1 MTVEMTRRHCPI
13 CESEVEMP
21 ADTVEGM
28 AAAPKLIAEAVRAAP
43 GGVGEGWS
51 ASEIAAHL
59 ADIEVALGWRIRQI
73 LSEEVPMLQP
83 FDQNGWAAALRYG
96 ERDVEVAL
104 NAYAALRAANVE
116 ILARLAEEGWER
128 RFRHPEFGPA
138 SLRTL
143 VRHISDHD
151 LDHLRH
157 MLEQKNV

>member
-1 MTVEMTRRHCPI
+1 MTVETTRRHCPI

-21 ADTVEGM
+21 VDTVEGM

-59 ADIEVALGWRIRQI
+59 ADIEVVLGWRIRQV
-73 LSEEVPMLQP
+73 LSEDEPALQP
-83 FDQNGWAAALRYG
+83 FDQNDWAAALRYG
-96 ERDVEVAL
+96 ERDTEVAL
-104 NAYAALRAANVE
+104 KAYAAQRAANVE
-116 ILARLAEEGWER
+116 ILAGLSEEGWER

-151 LDHLRH
+151 LAHLAQIRG
-157 MLEQKNV
+157 

>member
-51 ASEIAAHL
+51 ASDIAAHL
-59 ADIEVALGWRIRQI
+59 ADIEVALGWRMRQV
-73 LSEEVPMLQP
+73 LAEDEPELQP
-83 FDQNGWAAALRYG
+83 FDQNDWAAALRYG

-116 ILARLAEEGWER
+116 ILARLSEQGWER
-128 RFRHPEFGPA
+128 RFKHPEFGPA

-151 LDHLRH
+151 LAHVAQIRG
-157 MLEQKNV
+157 QG

>member
-1 MTVEMTRRHCPI
+1 MAVETTRRHCPI

-28 AAAPKLIAEAVRAAP
+28 AVAPKLITEAVRAAP

-59 ADIEVALGWRIRQI
+59 ADIEVALAWRLRQI
-73 LSEEVPMLQP
+73 LSEDEPELQP
-83 FDQNGWAAALRYG
+83 FDQDDWAAALRYG

-104 NAYAALRAANVE
+104 NAYAAQRAANVE
-116 ILARLAEEGWER
+116 ILAGLSEKGWER

-151 LDHLRH
+151 LDHLRQV
-157 MLEQKNV
+157 LEQG

>member
-1 MTVEMTRRHCPI
+1 MTVETTRRQCLI

-21 ADTVEGM
+21 VDTVEGM

-73 LSEEVPMLQP
+73 LSEDEPALQP
-83 FDQNGWAAALRYG
+83 FDQNDWAAALRYR

-104 NAYAALRAANVE
+104 KAYAAQRAANVE
-116 ILARLAEEGWER
+116 ILAGLSEEGWER
-128 RFRHPEFGPA
+128 RFKHPEFGPA

-151 LDHLRH
+151 LAHLVQIRG
-157 MLEQKNV
+157 

>member
-1 MTVEMTRRHCPI
+1 METTRRHCPI

-21 ADTVEGM
+21 VDTVEGM
-28 AAAPKLIAEAVRAAP
+28 AAVPKLIAEAVRAAP

-51 ASEIAAHL
+51 PAEIAVHL
-59 ADIEVALGWRIRQI
+59 ADIEVALGWRIRQV
-73 LSEEVPMLQP
+73 LSVDEPELQP
-83 FDQNGWAAALRYG
+83 FDENDWAAALRYG

-104 NAYAALRAANVE
+104 NAYAAQRAANVE
-116 ILARLAEEGWER
+116 ILAGLSEEGWER

-151 LDHLRH
+151 LAHLTQIRG
-157 MLEQKNV
+157 

>member
-1 MTVEMTRRHCPI
+1 MTVETTRRHCPI

-21 ADTVEGM
+21 VDTVEGM
-28 AAAPKLIAEAVRAAP
+28 AAAPKLIAEAVRAAS
-43 GGVGEGWS
+43 GGAGDGWS

-59 ADIEVALGWRIRQI
+59 ADIEVALGWRLRQV
-73 LSEEVPMLQP
+73 LSADEPELQP
-83 FDQNGWAAALRYG
+83 FDQNDWAAALRYG

-104 NAYAALRAANVE
+104 KAYAAQRAANVE
-116 ILARLAEEGWER
+116 ILAGISEEGWER

-151 LDHLRH
+151 LAHLA
-157 MLEQKNV
+157 QIQD

>member
-1 MTVEMTRRHCPI
+1 METTRRHCPI

-21 ADTVEGM
+21 VDTVEGM

-43 GGVGEGWS
+43 GGAGEGWS

-59 ADIEVALGWRIRQI
+59 ADIEVALGWRLRQV
-73 LSEEVPMLQP
+73 LSVDEPELQP
-83 FDQNGWAAALRYG
+83 FDQNDWAAALRYG

-104 NAYAALRAANVE
+104 KAYASQRAANVE
-116 ILARLAEEGWER
+116 ILARLSEDGWER
-128 RFRHPEFGPA
+128 RFKHPEFGPA

-151 LDHLRH
+151 LAHLT
-157 MLEQKNV
+157 QIQD

>member
-1 MTVEMTRRHCPI
+1 MSVESTRRHCPI

-28 AAAPKLIAEAVRAAP
+28 AAAPKLIAEAVRAAS
-43 GGVGEGWS
+43 GGAGEGWS

-59 ADIEVALGWRIRQI
+59 ADIEVALAWRLRQI
-73 LSEEVPMLQP
+73 LSEDEPELQP
-83 FDQNGWAAALRYG
+83 FDQDDWAAALRYG

-104 NAYAALRAANVE
+104 NAFVAQRAANVE
-116 ILARLAEEGWER
+116 ILARLSEEGWER

-151 LDHLRH
+151 LAHLAQIRG
-157 MLEQKNV
+157 

>member
-1 MTVEMTRRHCPI
+1 MTMETTRRHCPI

-21 ADTVEGM
+21 VDTVEGM
-28 AAAPKLIAEAVRAAP
+28 TAAPRLIAEAVRAAP

-59 ADIEVALGWRIRQI
+59 ADIEVALGWRIRQV
-73 LSEEVPMLQP
+73 LSADEPELQP
-83 FDQNGWAAALRYG
+83 FDQNDWAAALRYG

-104 NAYAALRAANVE
+104 KSYAALRAANVE
-116 ILARLAEEGWER
+116 ILARLSEEGWER

-151 LDHLRH
+151 LAHLAQVRG
-157 MLEQKNV
+157 